1 MTSPPPGHLSP
12 LLQGLAEAALAAG
25 HAVLEIYARDDLGR
39 AIKGDGSPVTAADHA
54 AEAVILQA
62 LQRLAPDVPV
72 VAEEEAAAG
81 RIPATDG
88 RFFLVDPLDGTK
100 EFLSR
105 NGEFTVNIG
114 LIEDAAPV
122 AGVVYAPALGEIF
135 VGERGAGAWVAQVV
149 GGRAQGWRAI
159 KAGRGDPSGLR
170 AVASRSHMSS
180 ETQAYLAALR
190 VADLVPAGSSLKFCR
205 VAQARA
211 DVYPRLG
218 RTMEWDTAAGDAV
231 LRAAGGLVSTLDGA
245 PLAYGKRGRAGEADF
260 ANPWFVA
267 TGALDLETYRRA
279 AAPPD

>member
-1 MTSPPPGHLSP
+1 MAVPAGASP
-12 LLQGLAEAALAAG
+12 LLHGLAEAALAAG
-25 HAVLEIYARDDLGR
+25 DAVMAIYAREDLGQ

-62 LQRLAPDVPV
+62 LQRIAPHIPV

-114 LIEDAAPV
+114 LVEDRAPV
-122 AGVVYAPALGEIF
+122 AGVVYAPALGELFI
-135 VGERGAGAWVAQVV
+135 GERGGGAWVAQVV
-149 GGRAQGWRAI
+149 GGRRQAWRAI
-159 KAGRGDPSGLR
+159 AAGRGDPSGLR
-170 AVASRSHMSS
+170 AVASRSHMGR
-180 ETQAYLAALR
+180 ETQAYLATLR
-190 VADLVPAGSSLKFCR
+190 VADLVSAGSSLKFCR
-205 VAQARA
+205 VAQGRA

-231 LRAAGGLVSTLDGA
+231 LRAAGGLVSTLNGA
-245 PLAYGKRGRAGEADF
+245 PLAYGKRGSADEVDF

-267 TGALDLETYRRA
+267 AGALELAAYRKA
-279 AAPPD
+279 AVLPG

>member
-1 MTSPPPGHLSP
+1 MTSPPSGYPTP
-12 LLQGLAEAALAAG
+12 LLQGMAEAALAAG

-39 AIKGDGSPVTAADHA
+39 ATKGDGSPVTAADHA

-114 LIEDAAPV
+114 LIEDEAPV

-135 VGERGAGAWVAQVV
+135 IGERGGARVAPVV
-149 GGRAQGWRAI
+149 EGRRQGWRSITSGHGGA
-159 KAGRGDPSGLR
+159 SGLR
-170 AVASRSHMSS
+170 AVASRSHMGP
-180 ETQAYLAALR
+180 ETQAYLASLR
-190 VADLVPAGSSLKFCR
+190 VAELVSAGSSLKFCR
-205 VAQARA
+205 VAQGRA